1 MEKQNNY
8 ALPCGELRSPP
19 VLATLSRMLT
29 ISEVEPTHVSTLV
42 TFCVRP
48 TDLTLSCAARAAC
61 RSLSGA
67 AVAANDVRRTGW
79 RPATGVTPS
88 AGDEVGSSAAGPKPG
103 RISFTPKLGRGG
115 PMVGVSRVCTL
126 ADHTVVVHGTAI
138 SSELGRQTA
147 EVANARPRRLVA
159 IAVGSRKVSAQG
171 RRWE

>member
-1 MEKQNNY
+1 MTPHLVDGEPRETFALGASTLRFAERAASGASSAAMPPHSCMPRQRMLNLPHGRANNY
-8 ALPCGELRSPP
+8 ALACGELRSPP
-19 VLATLSRMLT
+19 VRATLSRMLT

-103 RISFTPKLGRGG
+103 RISFTPKLAGG
-115 PMVGVSRVCTL
+115 VWVTGP
-126 ADHTVVVHGTAI
+126 
-138 SSELGRQTA
+138 
-147 EVANARPRRLVA
+147 
-159 IAVGSRKVSAQG
+159 
-171 RRWE
+171 